1 MDKDKKVGNKR
12 FTVYDS
18 EANTALE
25 LLRELGT
32 LTNEVCDSLDNKTD
46 LFGDHK
52 GSWQGLNRPTMS
64 EEGMRATVED
74 IIDNKIPSIESSLED
89 KTIEINNLKNKNV
102 QGCKITDPLINSY
115 SQELTLTDN
124 FEHYNADLYG
134 KLYLNVE
141 GGLFTVNGV
150 VNKNMEKPSDFSLS
164 LHTVELKQ
172 KTSKLFNTVAY
183 DNSFTKT
190 HNNALFLNK
199 DGSLGIDSSIFNL
212 DSSCNKYMNIN
223 INGQLVKDYVS
234 ANNQSMVTHL
244 INRAKSKI
252 NRNSSVVVH
261 SCDTHIRPL
270 EDEATSSIDSYNV
283 YAPKVLNYI
292 NKNIGAFATICNG
305 DTMTESNTVKTK
317 DLLKLQGTKIR
328 RMFSEN
334 TVFVI
339 GNHDDGSLLEDSE
352 FLTKEE
358 FNEIFNFGKLG
369 IVNSYGLQPYFYS
382 DDIVGRCRH
391 IFLNTH
397 DGEGRKIGLFNIG
410 VNQIKWLIDVLNNT
424 GSMSICLWCHA
435 PLCDNV
441 TNKVQNVEIIRNILS
456 TYKQRNKIA
465 ISLNGEVINV
475 DFSKSTGLIAGVIS
489 GHEHSDYQQVIDGI
503 NYIIDK
509 DFYTGLS
516 ASIYIID
523 HTFRK
528 LNVLRMGENRKDLM
542 LNY

>member
-1 MDKDKKVGNKR
+1 MDDEQYLNIEDGLSVGAIK
-12 FTVYDS
+12 YIDP
-18 EANTALE
+18 
-25 LLRELGT
+25 
-32 LTNEVCDSLDNKTD
+32 NEMIT
-46 LFGDHK
+46 
-52 GSWQGLNRPTMS
+52 
-64 EEGMRATVED
+64 EED
-74 IIDNKIPSIESSLED
+74 FDYIKNKIPELDGRVGVIEDEIDEINSSLED
-89 KTIEINNLKNKNV
+89 NTIEINNLKNKNV

-150 VNKNMEKPSDFSLS
+150 VNKNMESPSDFSLS

-183 DNSFTKT
+183 DSSFTKCN
-190 HNNALFLNK
+190 NNALFLNK

-212 DSSCNKYMNIN
+212 DSSCNLYMNIN
-223 INGQLVKDYVS
+223 INGQLVKEYVTDE
-234 ANNQSMVTHL
+234 NNSMVTHL
-244 INRAKSKI
+244 INRAKSKM
-252 NRNSSVVVH
+252 NKDSSIIVH
-261 SCDTHIRPL
+261 AADAHIRPL
-270 EDEATSSIDSYNV
+270 EDESTSSIDSYNV

-305 DTMTESNTVKTK
+305 DTMTESNSVKTK
-317 DLLKLQGTKIR
+317 EMLKLQGTKIR
-328 RMFSEN
+328 RMYNEN
-334 TVFVI
+334 TVFVL

-382 DDIVGRCRH
+382 DDIIGRCRH

-424 GSMSICLWCHA
+424 GSMSICIWCHA

-441 TNKVQNVEIIRNILS
+441 SNNVQNVEIIRNILS
-456 TYKQRNKIA
+456 AYKQRNKIEL
-465 ISLNGEVINV
+465 SLNGEIINI
-475 DFSKSTGLIAGVIS
+475 DFSKSIGLIAGVIS
-489 GHEHSDYQQVIDGI
+489 GNEHYDYQQVIDGI

-516 ASIYIID
+516 SSVYIID

-528 LNVLRMGENRKDLM
+528 LNVLRMGENRTDLI
-542 LNY
+542 LGY